1 VIQKLGA
8 VPQQIAAG
16 DIYPAL
22 EKGTIDAAEWVGPY
36 DDEKL
41 GFYKVAPHYY
51 YPGWWEGG
59 SMIMAMFNT
68 DKWNAL
74 PKNYQAILEQAA
86 AYANQWMIAKYDL
99 VNPPALRRLLAG
111 GTKLHGFSP
120 AIMEACFKAAQELHA
135 EISQTNASFKKVQD
149 SMNDFMHNG
158 YSWFQVA
165 ELGYDSFMVR
175 HNRS

>member
-1 VIQKLGA
+1 
-8 VPQQIAAG
+8 
-16 DIYPAL
+16 
-22 EKGTIDAAEWVGPY
+22 VGPY

-59 SMIMAMFNT
+59 SMIMAMVNL

-74 PKNYQAILEQAA
+74 PKNYQAILQQSAA
-86 AYANQWMIAKYDL
+86 IANQWMVAKYDL

-120 AIMEACFKAAQELHA
+120 AIMEACIKAAHELHA
-135 EISQTNASFKKVQD
+135 EISQTNANFKKVYE
-149 SMNDFMHNG
+149 SMNAYMKPG

-165 ELGYDSFMVR
+165 ELNYDSFMIR
-175 HNRS
+175 HNNA